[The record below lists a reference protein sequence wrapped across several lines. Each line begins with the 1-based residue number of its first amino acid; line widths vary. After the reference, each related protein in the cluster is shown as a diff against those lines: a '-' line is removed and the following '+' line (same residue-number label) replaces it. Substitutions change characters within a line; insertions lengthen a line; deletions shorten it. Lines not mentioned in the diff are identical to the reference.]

1 MMTVPTLD
9 SLSSAAVR
17 RREDAARRRR
27 AAYEQRGRILQLA
40 RAEGRGELTA
50 AEGQQWAQL
59 TAAHDQA
66 HRDYDAAAADVARLE
81 QVQAEEAAYLARS
94 REIYPGAVPPGGQPV
109 YGDLHRIGA
118 EPAVYRS
125 PAERGLTRP
134 GEPGAE
140 PSFLHDLYMAQ
151 VRHDPA
157 AGGRLERHGRQFEDE
172 HPGWAA
178 HQRAMGTAAVSGF
191 VPPGYLSTLF
201 AEYARAG
208 RPIANLCA
216 HEALPAIGM
225 QFEVPRVTTPTQ
237 TAVQAA
243 EGGAIGNQDLDDTL
257 LDVKVCT
264 IAGYVDVSRQAIERG
279 VMVENLLFSDL
290 SADYNSRLDLQ
301 LVNGSGSAGQ
311 HLGILN
317 TAGINAISYT
327 DATPTI
333 PELWPKLADAVGKV
347 VSGRFTGPTAIVM
360 TPTAWAWILAER
372 DSTGRPL
379 VEPAQVAQ
387 NPIGLSEQPDYTRPA
402 GTLFGVTVWLDGNIP
417 ANLGAG
423 TNETRVITADFRD
436 TILFEDGAAPA
447 QLRFEDVLS
456 STLQIRLVAYGY
468 SGFVGGRQPKA
479 ISVVSGTGLIVPAL

>member
-1 MMTVPTLD
+1 MTAPTIPELIRTTET
-9 SLSSAAVR
+9 R
-17 RREDAARRRR
+17 RADAARRRR
-27 AAYEQRGRILQLA
+27 AAHQGIGRIIAGAQAQGREYLTPGEEQRADQLLGQRDAARRDMDSLGHSLAALREAQLEETQYAA
-40 RAEGRGELTA
+40 RA
-50 AEGQQWAQL
+50 AQ
-59 TAAHDQA
+59 
-66 HRDYDAAAADVARLE
+66 V
-81 QVQAEEAAYLARS
+81 V
-94 REIYPGAVPPGGQPV
+94 PGAVPPGAGTP
-109 YGDLHRIGA
+109 YDRAARIGR
-118 EPAVYRS
+118 EPQVYRS
-125 PAERGLTRP
+125 AAERGLTRP

-140 PSFLHDLYMAQ
+140 PSFLHDLYMSQ

-157 AGGRLERHGRQFEDE
+157 AGGRLERHGRQYEDE

-178 HQRAMGTAAVSGF
+178 HQRAIGTAAVSGF
-191 VPPGYLSTLF
+191 VPPQYLTTLF

-208 RPIANLCA
+208 RPLANLCA
-216 HEALPAIGM
+216 HAPLPAVGM
-225 QFEVPRVTTPTQ
+225 QFEVPRITTPTQ

-243 EGGAIGNQDLDDTL
+243 EGGAIGNADLDDTL

-264 IAGYVDVSRQAIERG
+264 IAGYIDTSRQAIERG
-279 VMVENLLFSDL
+279 ITVEDLLFSDL
-290 SADYNSRLDLQ
+290 AADYNSRLDTQ

-327 DATPTI
+327 DATPTV
-333 PELWPKLADAVGKV
+333 PEMWPKLADAVGKV
-347 VSGRFTGPTAIVM
+347 VSGRFTGPTAMVV
-360 TPTAWAWILAER
+360 TPTFWAWILAER

-468 SGFVGGRQPKA
+468 SGFAGGRQPKA